1 MKKIFALLMSVAMI
15 ASVLVLSAAA
25 ADPATVITPA
35 ILSDAGNTYN
45 HVKAEV
51 VTEGDVS
58 FARLTTDGD
67 DPWIQ
72 FSSAP
77 VVSADAKYAAIKYRT
92 TAACTSGAFYVKI
105 AEPNATYDLNCDG
118 NWNVVVCDLSG
129 AGANWDGTISRF
141 DPLNASSGG
150 DVMDIQWIAVF
161 ASADDAAAYTGPAA
175 GTDTPTTPTTPDTS
189 DAYVV
194 VIAAVAAVAFAGV
207 VVCKKARA

>member
-35 ILSDAGNTYN
+35 ILSDAGNTCN

-105 AEPNATYDLNCDG
+105 AEPNAPFELNCDG
-118 NWNVVVCDLSG
+118 NWNVTVCDLSG

-141 DPLNASSGG
+141 DLLNASSGG
-150 DVMDIQWIAVF
+150 DVMDVQWIAVF

-175 GTDTPTTPTTPDTS
+175 GTGDPVAPPTG

>member
-141 DPLNASSGG
+141 DLLNASSGG
-150 DVMDIQWIAVF
+150 DVMDVQWIAVF

-175 GTDTPTTPTTPDTS
+175 GTGDPVAPPTG